1 MNQPEEQALLLQ
13 ATAGDVQAFSALL
26 EKYYTMI
33 YRMAFRWLGNQD
45 DSEDVAQEVCI
56 KLGRSIHGF
65 QANSKFSTWVYKI
78 VLNTVRDFQRKQR
91 NHANIDEISVATNG
105 NTSEQQMHNT
115 QLWQL
120 VQQLPDKQRDAV
132 LLVYAEG
139 LSHSEAA
146 NVLDC
151 KESTVSWYIHEAKK
165 QLKALMHHD

>member
-1 MNQPEEQALLLQ
+1 MNQSEEQALLLQ
-13 ATAGDVQAFSALL
+13 ATEGDVQAFSVLL

-33 YRMAFRWLGNQD
+33 YKMAFRWLGNQQ

-65 QANSKFSTWVYKI
+65 QINSKFSTWVYKI

-91 NHANIDEISVATNG
+91 NHDNIEEIPAVTNS
-105 NTSEQQMHNT
+105 NTLEQQVQNT

-120 VQQLPDKQRDAV
+120 VHQLPVKQRDAV

-139 LSHSEAA
+139 LSHSEVAD
-146 NVLDC
+146 VFEC

-165 QLKALMHHD
+165 QLKTLIQHD